1 MRSLTSVPTCFLYS
15 HALHTYLS
23 HIHVPNETRSWQKK
37 KIPNGTFCQDL
48 SAPHHFHLHSPHIQ
62 YSLSS
67 HFTLNQLCIALKDL
81 SNMKVCRYL
90 SVITWNPFSLC
101 VCRWLITCLC
111 PSNKS
116 LVFDLGIMLRLAG
129 KRTYGDSPWTTWSG
143 IWCIVTFQA
152 LSVAHLKIQ
161 YRKYFRKISSAN
173 YYLVTYIL
181 FPYLVFPVQEGIIT
195 TYHTWG
201 RK

>member
-1 MRSLTSVPTCFLYS
+1 MRRDLDKKKNPQWDILSRSLCASSFPSTFPTHSIQSLVSLYS
-15 HALHTYLS
+15 ESTLYCSERFEQHEGL
-23 HIHVPNETRSWQKK
+23 
-37 KIPNGTFCQDL
+37 
-48 SAPHHFHLHSPHIQ
+48 
-62 YSLSS
+62 SLSQCDHLES
-67 HFTLNQLCIALKDL
+67 LFFVCLPLIDHMLMSLKQ
-81 SNMKVCRYL
+81 
-90 SVITWNPFSLC
+90 
-101 VCRWLITCLC
+101 
-111 PSNKS
+111 
-116 LVFDLGIMLRLAG
+116 VFGVWFGIMLRLAG
-129 KRTYGDSPWTTWSG
+129 NRTYGDSPWTTWSG